1 VSSVA
6 ELMAAARADV
16 ESGWLPA
23 CQVAVGK
30 DGDIVAFETFGAADD
45 ATRFCVFSA
54 TKPFVAS
61 AVWIL
66 IQEGRVDVSRPVA
79 DYIPEFGTAGKDI
92 VTVEQ
97 VMLHTA
103 GFPNARMAATEGADP
118 AARVR
123 EFGKWQ
129 LEFEPG
135 TRFEYHGGSAHW
147 VLAELIARLGACDYR
162 DYLEARVCTPHGL
175 PRVLGIPVGAQEHCA
190 RLLPA
195 GGGPSEL
202 EPLAAVLNDPAVRAA
217 GVPGGGAFMTA
228 ADLARF
234 YQALLHNPEG
244 VWDADVLRDATTNVR
259 CNFDDPLMGA
269 PVNRTLGLVLAG
281 DDGKHMLRYAIFG
294 AGCSPGSFGHAGAHG
309 QVGWADP
316 ASGISFAYLTN
327 GVDADMMREGIRR
340 NALASLAASLELD

>member
-1 VSSVA
+1 VTTVD

-66 IQEGRVDVSRPVA
+66 IQEGRLDVSRPVA

-97 VMLHTA
+97 VMVHTS
-103 GFPNARMAATEGADP
+103 GFPNALMRASEGADP

-123 EFGKWQ
+123 AFGKWQ

-147 VLAELIARLGACDYR
+147 VLAELIARLGACDFR

-190 RLLPA
+190 ALLPA
-195 GGGPSEL
+195 GGGPSDRL
-202 EPLAAVLNDPAVRAA
+202 EPPPAALKMDRAAAVSPARARRPRTSPA
-217 GVPGGGAFMTA
+217 STRPCS
-228 ADLARF
+228 
-234 YQALLHNPEG
+234 
-244 VWDADVLRDATTNVR
+244 TTPR
-259 CNFDDPLMGA
+259 ACGA
-269 PVNRTLGLVLAG
+269 PMCCATPRRTCVAT
-281 DDGKHMLRYAIFG
+281 
-294 AGCSPGSFGHAGAHG
+294 S
-309 QVGWADP
+309 
-316 ASGISFAYLTN
+316 T
-327 GVDADMMREGIRR
+327 IR
-340 NALASLAASLELD
+340 